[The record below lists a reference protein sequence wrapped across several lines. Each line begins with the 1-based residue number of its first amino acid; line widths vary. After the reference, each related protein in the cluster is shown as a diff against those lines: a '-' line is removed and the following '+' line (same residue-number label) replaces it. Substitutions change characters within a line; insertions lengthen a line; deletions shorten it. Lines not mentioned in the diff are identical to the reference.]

1 MQANTV
7 SIDPTATPPAITFA
21 PRFNVAVPFI
31 DRHVQPGPES
41 RGDKTAIHT
50 PAAQVSYAALAENVS
65 RCGNALLGLGVEPG
79 ARLLMVV
86 KDRPEFFFLF
96 WGAIKAG
103 IVPVP
108 VNTLWGASDYRYLID
123 DSECALAVCAPEDE
137 STLRTAVADADHA
150 TRLLLLDDSPAGL
163 VALMVAAAPALEPAA
178 AAADDECFWL
188 YSSGSTGR
196 PKAAVHRQRD
206 MVVTCVQ
213 YAQGVLGMTD
223 ADVCFSAAKLFFA
236 YGLGNAMTFPLWCG
250 AAAVLSEARPTPAL
264 TFDVIERFRPS
275 LFFGVPTLYA
285 GQLAALEQAP
295 RDLSSLRVCVSAGE
309 ALPADVLRRW
319 QERTGLTIL
328 DGIGSTELLH
338 IFISN
343 RPDDVQPGSSGRPVP
358 GYEARIVDEDDK
370 PVAQGDVGRLL
381 VKGRSAAARYWKNP
395 EKTAATMLGDDWIN
409 TGDTYLQDAVGRYVY
424 CGRSDDMLKVSG
436 QWVAPAEVEGILF
449 QHPAVLEAA
458 VVGWEDDH
466 KLVKPK
472 AFVVLKAGQ
481 TAGETL
487 AQELRAFVKE
497 RTLPHKYPRWVEF
510 VSDLPKTATGKIQRY
525 KLRAK

>member
-7 SIDPTATPPAITFA
+7 SINPTATPPAITFA

-31 DRHVQPGPES
+31 DRHVQPGPEC
-41 RGDKTAIHT
+41 RGDKIAIHT
-50 PAAQVSYAALAENVS
+50 PTMQISYATLAENVN
-65 RCGNALLGLGVEPG
+65 RCGNTLLGLGVEPG

-96 WGAIKAG
+96 WGALKAG

-123 DSECALAVCAPEDE
+123 DSECALGVCAPEDE
-137 STLRTAVADADHA
+137 PTLRAAATDAGHA

-163 VALMVAAAPALEPAA
+163 AALMAAASPALEPAA

-285 GQLAALEQAP
+285 GQLAVLEQAP
-295 RDLSSLRVCVSAGE
+295 RDLSSLRACVSAGE

-409 TGDTYLQDAVGRYVY
+409 TGDTYLQDADGRYVY

-449 QHPAVLEAA
+449 RHPAVLEAA

-481 TAGETL
+481 PAGEAL
-487 AQELRAFVKE
+487 AGELRAFVKE

-525 KLRAK
+525 KLRAG